1 VIAADTSSLIAFF
14 DGQAGPDVTAIG
26 DALQA
31 WQLVLPPVVLTEML
45 SDPRA
50 SVALASHLAQV
61 PLLELGPAFWRRAGE
76 LRSKVLARGHKSR
89 VADALIAQ
97 ICIDHGVPL
106 ITRDRDFRHY
116 VRVGGLRLAV

>member
-1 VIAADTSSLIAFF
+1 VIAADTSSLVAFF
-14 DGQAGPDVTAIG
+14 AGEAGPDVAAVG

-45 SDPRA
+45 SDPRGSA
-50 SVALASHLAQV
+50 ALASHLAEV

-76 LRSKVLARGHKSR
+76 LRAKVLARGQRSR

-97 ICIDHGVPL
+97 SCIDHGVAL
-106 ITRDRDFRHY
+106 ITRDPDFRHY
-116 VRVGGLRLAV
+116 VRAGGLRLGP